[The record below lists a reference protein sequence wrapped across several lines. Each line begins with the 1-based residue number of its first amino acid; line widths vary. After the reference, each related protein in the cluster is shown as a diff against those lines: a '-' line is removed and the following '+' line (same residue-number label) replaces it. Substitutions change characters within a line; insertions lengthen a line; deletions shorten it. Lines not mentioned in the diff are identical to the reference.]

1 MRYISWTWF
10 WYVLIGFLLGGG
22 AVYLWS
28 YLKEK
33 AVKLVWYEWVLFIL
47 AGLIFMFLGQ
57 TFIGSFEE
65 GESQAAWLSV
75 VFMGVPIIIM
85 MVGAFRSLRTRILKS

>member
-1 MRYISWTWF
+1 MRYISWTWVL
-10 WYVLIGFLLGGG
+10 YVLIGFLLGGG

-28 YLKEK
+28 YLKDK

-47 AGLIFMFLGQ
+47 AGLSFALLGQ

-65 GESQAAWLSV
+65 GETQAAWMSV
-75 VFMGVPIIIM
+75 VFFGVPIIIM
-85 MVGAFRSLRTRILKS
+85 MVVSLRSLLSRILKK

>member
-1 MRYISWTWF
+1 MRYISWIWF

-28 YLKEK
+28 FLKDK
-33 AVKLVWYEWVLFIL
+33 AIKLVWYEWVLFIL
-47 AGLIFMFLGQ
+47 SGLIFMLLGQ

-65 GESQAAWLSV
+65 GEAQAAWMSV
-75 VFMGVPIIIM
+75 IFMGVPIIIM
-85 MVGAFRSLRTRILKS
+85 MVFSIRSLLSRKPKA